1 MHKNKF
7 LILSII
13 LVAIGFLFSGCTKK
27 VAEKTTEKIIEK
39 NVGSE
44 ANVDLNN
51 NQLTIETEQS
61 VYQTGEQVSLP
72 DGFPDDVYV
81 IDGNI
86 VAAMAMTEDQ
96 GYSVSVVTN
105 KSVSE
110 VKSEYE
116 EKLKAADWNI
126 NLRMDYGESATLS
139 ATKANRTVSVS
150 ATASSGGT
158 TVTIVT
164 GNNL

>member
-51 NQLTIETEQS
+51 DQLTIENEQG
-61 VYQTGEQVSLP
+61 VYQVGEKVSLP

-116 EKLKAADWNI
+116 EKLKSADWNI

-150 ATASSGGT
+150 ATASNDGT

>member
-51 NQLTIETEQS
+51 DQLTIETEQG
-61 VYQTGEQVSLP
+61 VYQAGEQVSLP
-72 DGFPDDVYV
+72 YGFPDDVYV

-86 VAAMAMTEDQ
+86 VAAMAMTEEQ

-150 ATASSGGT
+150 ATASSDGT

>member
-44 ANVDLNN
+44 ANVDLKND
-51 NQLTIETEQS
+51 QLTIETEQG
-61 VYQTGEQVSLP
+61 VYQAGEQVSLP

-86 VAAMAMTEDQ
+86 VAAMAMAEEQ

-150 ATASSGGT
+150 ATASSDGT